1 MARTEEEARTLMRAR
16 RHLAP
21 GDEDTF
27 GILASASLMDLFHQL
42 TAAIAGSAL
51 AIVSVFLV
59 IGGVVIMN
67 VMLASVTE
75 RTREIGVRKSLG
87 ATKRDILMQFLVE
100 TCVMSA
106 VGGLIGV
113 ALAWVIT
120 IVGNNASPL
129 PMSMP
134 TSAIA
139 LALVVSTVVGIFFGL
154 YPARKAARL
163 DPIEALRYEA

>member
-1 MARTEEEARTLMRAR
+1 MARTEEEARVLMRAR
-16 RHLAP
+16 RHLSP
-21 GDEDTF
+21 GQEDTF
-27 GILASASLMDLFHQL
+27 GILGSAGLMDLFQQL
-42 TAAIAGSAL
+42 TGAIASSAVG
-51 AIVSVFLV
+51 IVSVFLV

-75 RTREIGVRKSLG
+75 RTREVGIRKSLG
-87 ATKRDILMQFLVE
+87 ATRRDILLQFLVE

-134 TSAIA
+134 VSAIA
-139 LALVVSTVVGIFFGL
+139 LALIVSTAVGVFFGL
-154 YPARKAARL
+154 YPARKAAKL